1 MKSQEISKIISKL
14 PDTPGVYLFKRGKET
29 LYVGKA
35 TSLRDRVRSYF
46 RDDIFATRGPLIVKM
61 LSEFDKIEH
70 IQTDSVLEALILEAE
85 IIKKLQPPAN
95 TAEKDDKS
103 WNYVAITEEKF
114 PRILLVRAHDLKYK
128 SLDFKIK
135 DKFGPFTNGGQL
147 KEALRI
153 VRKIFPYRDSK
164 CVPKEDQKNQA
175 GKACFNKQI
184 GLCPGVCTGEIS
196 ATDYKKQIR
205 NIILFFEGR
214 KKQLTKNLERDMKTA
229 AKLRQFE
236 LAEKTKRQIFA
247 LNHIRDVSLIKETKN
262 APVYLKNSSDSSSNN
277 LQNKNVFRIEAYDI
291 AHTAGSNTVGVMTV
305 VENDEIKPADYRKF
319 QIKTARNNDIA
330 ALCEILDRRLT
341 HIEWPMPQIIVV
353 DGGNAQKNAAEKIL
367 SKNNLDITVVSVV
380 KDEHH
385 KPKQILGETK
395 LRLDHESAILRA
407 NAEAHRFAIKYHR
420 QKRNDFPHF

>member
-1 MKSQEISKIISKL
+1 
-14 PDTPGVYLFKRGKET
+14 
-29 LYVGKA
+29 
-35 TSLRDRVRSYF
+35 
-46 RDDIFATRGPLIVKM
+46 
-61 LSEFDKIEH
+61 
-70 IQTDSVLEALILEAE
+70 
-85 IIKKLQPPAN
+85 
-95 TAEKDDKS
+95 
-103 WNYVAITEEKF
+103 
-114 PRILLVRAHDLKYK
+114 
-128 SLDFKIK
+128 
-135 DKFGPFTNGGQL
+135 
-147 KEALRI
+147 
-153 VRKIFPYRDSK
+153 
-164 CVPKEDQKNQA
+164 
-175 GKACFNKQI
+175 
-184 GLCPGVCTGEIS
+184 
-196 ATDYKKQIR
+196 
-205 NIILFFEGR
+205 
-214 KKQLTKNLERDMKTA
+214 MKTA

>member
-1 MKSQEISKIISKL
+1 M